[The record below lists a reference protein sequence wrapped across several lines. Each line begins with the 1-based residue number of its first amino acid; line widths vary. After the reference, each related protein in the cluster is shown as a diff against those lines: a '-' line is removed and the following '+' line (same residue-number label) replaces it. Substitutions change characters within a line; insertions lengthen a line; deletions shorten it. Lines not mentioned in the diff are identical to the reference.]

1 MAQVG
6 RISGPLLTANLER
19 QGKDLDFRNL
29 QASTPIIK
37 LKVDTNRIGV
47 NTTSPAFDLDVN
59 NTISANFLTTLSV
72 SPGNFTI
79 SNNDI
84 NALTGSIN
92 FKNDVR
98 SSGIATQQLLF
109 RDNTISSYVTNA
121 DINLLPNG
129 TGTIELQSDTNVTGN
144 LHATGNITLDGNI
157 IFGDSTTDS
166 VTLNADIASN
176 IIPDVDNTYNLGSIS
191 NKWDQINFDTMEIQT
206 ILGNSISLENGLI
219 DITERQGNIFYVD
232 KNGNDSNVG
241 DHPNGAFLTLT
252 RALSFVDASIQG
264 PVVIHLA
271 PGEYEEAFPLTV
283 PTNVTISGQ
292 DIRNTVVKPTV
303 ATNTANA
310 FLVDGEVTI
319 ENLTIKDF
327 YSPGYAFAFKTNATI
342 TSRSPY
348 IRNVSVITKGSVTS
362 ATDPNGYDQGD
373 AGKGVLVDGASV
385 TSSSQEASML
395 FHSATF
401 ITPGVESVKLTNG
414 VRVEWLNSFVYFA
427 QQGILLERGSTGHL
441 STDGSTIQYGGEIR
455 CIGSANVY
463 GEYGIKADGAG
474 TNAYLVNHNF
484 TYIGTGKS
492 TANDDTLSIHANEI
506 VEINSGRVNYTTVDE
521 QGNFRVGTALFV
533 NQDTGKTEIQSASI
547 DFSNT
552 DSLTIVTG
560 GSTVTIDDTRVRT
573 DFIRLRDN
581 KLESLVG
588 NLKIDSALNTVNI
601 NANTNITGNLDTTG
615 NTTITGSLVSLG
627 DVDTDNISFNSDVTS
642 GMIPNLHS
650 SFNLGS
656 ATKNWRTAYAEKLI
670 TDALDIEGNRL
681 TIKNSNEDLELEA
694 SGSGNIKF
702 GSLIIDSPYT
712 QTDVSII
719 DSATIDSNLI
729 VTGNITTNS
738 HSVLRNVT
746 TSILNANGFANFDS
760 VGFVGNKITTKD
772 SNADLEIQPS
782 GTGVVRVPGNMLVEN
797 TILAPTANYSF
808 TDATMQTTSGD
819 ILVTQNYNTQ
829 QQIVGDVRFE
839 GNVIDTM
846 TSNTDLD
853 LRANGTGKVIL
864 QENVEVTQNISVNTI
879 QGVAPNI
886 SAQDLTADFA
896 TVNQTFTAPAATIG
910 SVRLGG
916 NLIETVDSN
925 ANLELGANGTGKV
938 ILDENVTIPNINVD
952 GLTNIQVSTAPTA
965 TFDNITV
972 TNNVIAPTTVTI
984 EDIQLIGNTV
994 RTIASNADLDLRAS
1008 GTGNVNLKDDV
1019 IIKKDITADTL
1030 TFEQL
1035 DIASSDLLNLD
1046 VTNLKIIANTEV
1058 VIGDISIA
1066 GNVIE
1071 TYTSNVDLDLR
1082 AHNTGKVRL
1091 QDDTIITNDL
1101 TVSGTLTAH
1110 NIGIE
1115 GDVDL
1120 NELETAGNIEFN
1132 DNYVTTTVSN
1142 SNLELRTA
1150 GAGFIDLQGFK
1161 VRDNIVQ
1168 SDSSA
1173 DILLD
1178 PVTNLKIDSTDSVV
1192 LPKSLTDSTNTFSNN
1207 IGAVQ
1212 YNSEVNQIV
1221 GLTNTSK
1228 RVLGSGLYSDD
1239 LQTFINPNIDN
1250 TISFTAQGINSMTT
1264 SYGATTMNRLEL
1276 NGIDIDGNTIQT
1288 NITNSD
1294 LILAPEAGQ
1303 GKVQLENLHALDNTF
1318 TANTDN
1324 AYEIAVTGTGYVKF
1338 TQTNAYVIPSGTSV
1352 NRPVVPEIGMTRWN
1366 VALGYLEVYTA
1377 GGWTDAS
1384 GSGATV
1390 SAAEMDEIMNEYI
1403 LIFG

>member
-1 MAQVG
+1 
-6 RISGPLLTANLER
+6 
-19 QGKDLDFRNL
+19 
-29 QASTPIIK
+29 
-37 LKVDTNRIGV
+37 
-47 NTTSPAFDLDVN
+47 
-59 NTISANFLTTLSV
+59 
-72 SPGNFTI
+72 
-79 SNNDI
+79 
-84 NALTGSIN
+84 
-92 FKNDVR
+92 
-98 SSGIATQQLLF
+98 
-109 RDNTISSYVTNA
+109 
-121 DINLLPNG
+121 
-129 TGTIELQSDTNVTGN
+129 
-144 LHATGNITLDGNI
+144 
-157 IFGDSTTDS
+157 
-166 VTLNADIASN
+166 
-176 IIPDVDNTYNLGSIS
+176 
-191 NKWDQINFDTMEIQT
+191 
-206 ILGNSISLENGLI
+206 
-219 DITERQGNIFYVD
+219 
-232 KNGNDSNVG
+232 
-241 DHPNGAFLTLT
+241 
-252 RALSFVDASIQG
+252 
-264 PVVIHLA
+264 
-271 PGEYEEAFPLTV
+271 
-283 PTNVTISGQ
+283 
-292 DIRNTVVKPTV
+292 
-303 ATNTANA
+303 
-310 FLVDGEVTI
+310 
-319 ENLTIKDF
+319 
-327 YSPGYAFAFKTNATI
+327 
-342 TSRSPY
+342 
-348 IRNVSVITKGSVTS
+348 
-362 ATDPNGYDQGD
+362 
-373 AGKGVLVDGASV
+373 
-385 TSSSQEASML
+385 
-395 FHSATF
+395 
-401 ITPGVESVKLTNG
+401 
-414 VRVEWLNSFVYFA
+414 
-427 QQGILLERGSTGHL
+427 
-441 STDGSTIQYGGEIR
+441 
-455 CIGSANVY
+455 
-463 GEYGIKADGAG
+463 
-474 TNAYLVNHNF
+474 
-484 TYIGTGKS
+484 
-492 TANDDTLSIHANEI
+492 
-506 VEINSGRVNYTTVDE
+506 
-521 QGNFRVGTALFV
+521 
-533 NQDTGKTEIQSASI
+533 
-547 DFSNT
+547 
-552 DSLTIVTG
+552 
-560 GSTVTIDDTRVRT
+560 
-573 DFIRLRDN
+573 
-581 KLESLVG
+581 
-588 NLKIDSALNTVNI
+588 
-601 NANTNITGNLDTTG
+601 
-615 NTTITGSLVSLG
+615 
-627 DVDTDNISFNSDVTS
+627 
-642 GMIPNLHS
+642 
-650 SFNLGS
+650 
-656 ATKNWRTAYAEKLI
+656 
-670 TDALDIEGNRL
+670 
-681 TIKNSNEDLELEA
+681 
-694 SGSGNIKF
+694 
-702 GSLIIDSPYT
+702 
-712 QTDVSII
+712 
-719 DSATIDSNLI
+719 
-729 VTGNITTNS
+729 
-738 HSVLRNVT
+738 
-746 TSILNANGFANFDS
+746 
-760 VGFVGNKITTKD
+760 
-772 SNADLEIQPS
+772 
-782 GTGVVRVPGNMLVEN
+782 
-797 TILAPTANYSF
+797 
-808 TDATMQTTSGD
+808 
-819 ILVTQNYNTQ
+819 
-829 QQIVGDVRFE
+829 
-839 GNVIDTM
+839 M